1 MKKDAFT
8 SKQACYLSAC
18 TSHQLRYW
26 DKVGLVSPTIQSSNG
41 KPGVPKLYSFRDI
54 VSLRVI
60 KTLLDNGMSIQRVR
74 RAWKYLTRNGNLQ
87 DQLSEV
93 KLVSDGETIYTVE
106 DDKVFDALKSGQL
119 AFFETIDEVTK
130 EVREDVSKF
139 ELDKERFLKIN
150 IPYRIIGGIKFYERS
165 EIKDCVAY
173 LKTVYQPLDDLSFE
187 RIVSGFP
194 LS

>member
-8 SKQACYLSAC
+8 SKQACYLSGC

-26 DKVGLVSPTIQSSNG
+26 DKVGLASPTIQSSNG

-60 KTLLDNGMSIQRVR
+60 KTLLDYGMSIQRVR
-74 RAWKYLTRNGNLQ
+74 RAWKYLTRNGNLE

-93 KLVSDGETIYTVE
+93 KLVSDGDTIFSVE
-106 DDKVFDALKSGQL
+106 EDKVFDALKSGQL
-119 AFFETIDEVTK
+119 AFFETIDVVTK

-139 ELDKERFLKIN
+139 ELDKERFLNLLTKVEEDVLN
-150 IPYRIIGGIKFYERS
+150 QQRQ
-165 EIKDCVAY
+165 A
-173 LKTVYQPLDDLSFE
+173 
-187 RIVSGFP
+187 
-194 LS
+194 

>member
-139 ELDKERFLKIN
+139 ELDKERFLNLLTKV
-150 IPYRIIGGIKFYERS
+150 E
-165 EIKDCVAY
+165 EDV
-173 LKTVYQPLDDLSFE
+173 LSQE
-187 RIVSGFP
+187 
-194 LS
+194 LQA

>member
-119 AFFETIDEVTK
+119 AFF
-130 EVREDVSKF
+130 
-139 ELDKERFLKIN
+139 
-150 IPYRIIGGIKFYERS
+150 
-165 EIKDCVAY
+165 
-173 LKTVYQPLDDLSFE
+173 
-187 RIVSGFP
+187 
-194 LS
+194 

>member
-139 ELDKERFLKIN
+139 ELDKERFLNLLTKV
-150 IPYRIIGGIKFYERS
+150 E
-165 EIKDCVAY
+165 
-173 LKTVYQPLDDLSFE
+173 DDVLSQK
-187 RIVSGFP
+187 
-194 LS
+194 LQA

>member
-93 KLVSDGETIYTVE
+93 KLISDGETIYTVE

-139 ELDKERFLKIN
+139 ELDKERFLNLLTKV
-150 IPYRIIGGIKFYERS
+150 E
-165 EIKDCVAY
+165 EDV
-173 LKTVYQPLDDLSFE
+173 LSQQMQA
-187 RIVSGFP
+187 
-194 LS
+194 